1 MFKPEAYV
9 DSVLDLLDDE
19 QTLVAENII
28 KNPLDMQ
35 ERYMSLV
42 PDGLLDFIVKQWRP
56 GMTSDQADKI
66 FRKYSSFNQGG
77 SVTTPKR
84 GLVDEP
90 GSYAG
95 EDFVVIGNKKISKE
109 RLNELNEAAKKYG
122 FKDFASVEGRD
133 NRINVAKE
141 ATRRAEG
148 VAEGKGRPG
157 VQRDYQVKTGEKD
170 LASEAYLQRDLKRT
184 QNQANILETVQS
196 GKYKTAEEIREA
208 VKLDKEVFNKEVK
221 NLFKN
226 VYSQIGNLNKPKK
239 SQPRFGVRF
248 LPKDLEKLYEI
259 RSKLGQIGGFES
271 TEQRTIYSQ
280 IEKAYGQ
287 FGETPNRKAYQ
298 ESVRKASDFSKI
310 KNAIKA
316 KYPEIILELDHPL
329 DYKTIEGLGKK
340 GEKFLYVTPI
350 DRNLN
355 RGFKEVLGKAYRTA
369 VNNKDIQ
376 TISKIEDFAKDVGV
390 TVGKVRGSKIMDY
403 GTSLLRETD
412 IGSEIISNLRQQN
425 VIADKVKTLEKS
437 GELKTIFKDIGM
449 PRGAEKGFNIKGVS
463 EAKIKGIQNLIK
475 KIGCSDLAAGGRV
488 GFNTGAN
495 CYLKGVEKINS
506 GKIAKGA
513 EAINFAKFANQT
525 YKLGRN
531 LLKFGIVPEAIFIGA
546 ESLLRMGMGDTLT
559 ESLQSATSYLPGGTA
574 REDAATRSRLEKTLG
589 KDGAAILSKVR
600 KKTEKDNKLQSLIN
614 NRELDLA
621 IASTEDQDVQQ
632 QIKDKYKTL
641 IAKAGDEAK
650 LATVFES
657 EIAKAQELEAT
668 QQDVLG
674 VKNPLKKFIRGNIG
688 REVQPDESLLSYDL
702 SFPEITQEDLNK
714 KAYTINQYYPREL
727 MILSDD
733 EIRKIFSEESNG
745 GAKAK
750 YMIDLKNEIKEAPL
764 ANFDYEQLQGFNIP
778 EPISRRYKYDFVPAE
793 QGTFASGG
801 IANLTRTIPPE
812 RGPNS
817 QGLASLKKYG
827 KQY

>member
-1 MFKPEAYV
+1 MQVLKEELIELNINKIKELRDQGFTTKEIANKLNVSTSVIENRVREAN
-9 DSVLDLLDDE
+9 LP
-19 QTLVAENII
+19 
-28 KNPLDMQ
+28 K
-35 ERYMSLV
+35 V
-42 PDGLLDFIVKQWRP
+42 PIHKL
-56 GMTSDQADKI
+56 TS
-66 FRKYSSFNQGG
+66 
-77 SVTTPKR
+77 
-84 GLVDEP
+84 
-90 GSYAG
+90 
-95 EDFVVIGNKKISKE
+95 E
-109 RLNELNEAAKKYG
+109 RLNQLNEAAKKYK
-122 FKDFASVEGRD
+122 FKDFASVKGRA
-133 NRINVAKE
+133 NRLKVAAE

-148 VAEGKGRPG
+148 IAEGKGRPG
-157 VQRDYQVKTGEKD
+157 VKKDYQVKTGKKD

-184 QNQANILETVQS
+184 QNQANILEAVQS

-221 NLFKN
+221 KLFKN

-239 SQPRFGVRF
+239 AQPRFGVRF

-259 RSKLGQIGGFES
+259 RSKLGQIDGFES

-316 KYPEIILELDHPL
+316 KYPEIVLELDHPL

-350 DRNLN
+350 DKTLN

-376 TISKIEDFAKDVGV
+376 TISKIEDFAKDIGV

-425 VIADKVKTLEKS
+425 VIADKIKTLQKS
-437 GELKTIFKDIGM
+437 GELKTIFKDIGV

-463 EAKIKGIQNLIK
+463 EAKIKGVQNLIK
-475 KIGCSDLAAGGRV
+475 KIGCPGLAAGGRV
-488 GFNTGAN
+488 GFETGAN

-513 EAINFAKFANQT
+513 EARNFAKFANQA
-525 YKLGRN
+525 YKLGRGV
-531 LLKFGIVPEAIFIGA
+531 LKYGIVPEAIFIGA
-546 ESLLRMGMGDTLT
+546 ESLVRMGMGDTLT

-574 REDAATRSRLEKTLG
+574 REDAATKSRLEKALG
-589 KDGAAILSKVR
+589 KEGAAILSNVR
-600 KKTEKDNKLQSLIN
+600 NYQEKNNKLQSLIN
-614 NRELDLA
+614 NKELDLA
-621 IASTEDQDVQQ
+621 IASTEDQDVKQ
-632 QIKDKYKTL
+632 QIEDKYKTL
-641 IAKAGDEAK
+641 IAKAEDEAK
-650 LATVFES
+650 RATVFEP
-657 EIAKAQELEAT
+657 EIAKSEELEAT
-668 QQDVLG
+668 QEDVLG

-714 KAYTINQYYPREL
+714 KVYTDEQYYPREL
-727 MILSDD
+727 MQLNEEQIREIFPEDAQAIIDYKES
-733 EIRKIFSEESNG
+733 IRKLPMSS
-745 GAKAK
+745 
-750 YMIDLKNEIKEAPL
+750 
-764 ANFDYEQLQGFNIP
+764 FDYEQLQGFNIP
-778 EPISRRYKYDFVPAE
+778 ETISRRSKYDFVPAE

-801 IANLTRTIPPE
+801 LANLTTTIPPK
-812 RGPNS
+812 RGPNH

>member
-42 PDGLLDFIVKQWRP
+42 PDDLLDFIVKQWRP

-84 GLVDEP
+84 GLVDEA

-95 EDFVVIGNKKISKE
+95 EDFVVIGNKKITKE
-109 RLNELNEAAKKYG
+109 RLNQLNEAAKKYG
-122 FKDFASVEGRD
+122 FKDFASVEGRA

-148 VAEGKGRPG
+148 IAEGKGRPG
-157 VQRDYQVKTGEKD
+157 VKKDYQVKTGEKD
-170 LASEAYLQRDLKRT
+170 LASEAYLQGSLKRT

-226 VYSQIGNLNKPKK
+226 VYSQIKNLNKPKK

-310 KNAIKA
+310 KNAIKT
-316 KYPEIILELDHPL
+316 KYPEIVLEFDHPL

-350 DRNLN
+350 DKTLN

-376 TISKIEDFAKDVGV
+376 TISKIEDFAKDIGV

-425 VIADKVKTLEKS
+425 VIADKIKTLQKS
-437 GELKTIFKDIGM
+437 GELKTIFKDIGV
-449 PRGAEKGFNIKGVS
+449 PRGGEKGFNIKGVS
-463 EAKIKGIQNLIK
+463 EAKIKGVQNLIE
-475 KIGCSDLAAGGRV
+475 KIGCTDLAAGGRA

-513 EAINFAKFANQT
+513 EARNFAKFANQA
-525 YKLGRN
+525 YKLGRGV
-531 LLKFGIVPEAIFIGA
+531 LKYGIVPEAIFIGA
-546 ESLLRMGMGDTLT
+546 ESLVRMGMGDTLT

-574 REDAATRSRLEKTLG
+574 REDAATKSRLEKALG
-589 KDGAAILSKVR
+589 KEGAAILSNVR
-600 KKTEKDNKLQSLIN
+600 NYQEKNNKLQSLIN
-614 NRELDLA
+614 NKELDLA
-621 IASTEDQDVQQ
+621 IASTEDQDVKQ
-632 QIKDKYKTL
+632 QIEDKYKTL
-641 IAKAGDEAK
+641 IAKAEDEAK
-650 LATVFES
+650 RATVFEP
-657 EIAKAQELEAT
+657 EIAKSEELEAT
-668 QQDVLG
+668 QEDVLG

-714 KAYTINQYYPREL
+714 KVYTDEQYYPREL
-727 MILSDD
+727 MQLNEEQIREIFPEDAQAIIDYKES
-733 EIRKIFSEESNG
+733 IRKLPMSS
-745 GAKAK
+745 
-750 YMIDLKNEIKEAPL
+750 
-764 ANFDYEQLQGFNIP
+764 FDYEQLQGFNIP
-778 EPISRRYKYDFVPAE
+778 ETISRRSKYDFVPAE
-793 QGTFASGG
+793 QGTF
-801 IANLTRTIPPE
+801 E
-812 RGPNS
+812 E
-817 QGLASLKKYG
+817 K
-827 KQY
+827 

>member
-42 PDGLLDFIVKQWRP
+42 PDDLLDFIVKQWRP

-109 RLNELNEAAKKYG
+109 RLNQLNEAAKKYG

-226 VYSQIGNLNKPKK
+226 VYSQIKNLNKPKK

-310 KNAIKA
+310 KNAIKT
-316 KYPEIILELDHPL
+316 KYPEIVLEFDHPL

-350 DRNLN
+350 DKTLN

-376 TISKIEDFAKDVGV
+376 TISKIEDFAKDIGV

-641 IAKAGDEAK
+641 IAKAKDEAK
-650 LATVFES
+650 RATVFEP
-657 EIAKAQELEAT
+657 EIAKSEELEAT
-668 QQDVLG
+668 QEDVLG

>member
-84 GLVDEP
+84 GLVDEA

-109 RLNELNEAAKKYG
+109 RLNQLNEAAKKYG

-157 VQRDYQVKTGEKD
+157 VKKDYQVKTGEKD
-170 LASEAYLQRDLKRT
+170 LASEAYLQGSLKRT
-184 QNQANILETVQS
+184 QDQANILEAVLS
-196 GKYKTAEEIREA
+196 GKYKTAEEIREV
-208 VKLDKEVFNKEVK
+208 VKLDKEVFDKKVK

-226 VYSQIGNLNKPKK
+226 VYSQIKNLNKPKK
-239 SQPRFGVRF
+239 AQPRFGVRF

-310 KNAIKA
+310 KNAIKT
-316 KYPEIILELDHPL
+316 KYPEIVLEFDHPL

-350 DRNLN
+350 DKTLN

-376 TISKIEDFAKDVGV
+376 TISKIEDFAKDIGV

-425 VIADKVKTLEKS
+425 VIADKIKTLQKS
-437 GELKTIFKDIGM
+437 GELKTIFKDIGV
-449 PRGAEKGFNIKGVS
+449 PRGGEKGFNIKGVS

-641 IAKAGDEAK
+641 IAKAKDEAK

>member
-1 MFKPEAYV
+1 
-9 DSVLDLLDDE
+9 
-19 QTLVAENII
+19 
-28 KNPLDMQ
+28 
-35 ERYMSLV
+35 
-42 PDGLLDFIVKQWRP
+42 
-56 GMTSDQADKI
+56 
-66 FRKYSSFNQGG
+66 
-77 SVTTPKR
+77 
-84 GLVDEP
+84 
-90 GSYAG
+90 
-95 EDFVVIGNKKISKE
+95 
-109 RLNELNEAAKKYG
+109 
-122 FKDFASVEGRD
+122 
-133 NRINVAKE
+133 
-141 ATRRAEG
+141 
-148 VAEGKGRPG
+148 
-157 VQRDYQVKTGEKD
+157 
-170 LASEAYLQRDLKRT
+170 
-184 QNQANILETVQS
+184 
-196 GKYKTAEEIREA
+196 
-208 VKLDKEVFNKEVK
+208 
-221 NLFKN
+221 
-226 VYSQIGNLNKPKK
+226 
-239 SQPRFGVRF
+239 
-248 LPKDLEKLYEI
+248 
-259 RSKLGQIGGFES
+259 
-271 TEQRTIYSQ
+271 
-280 IEKAYGQ
+280 
-287 FGETPNRKAYQ
+287 
-298 ESVRKASDFSKI
+298 
-310 KNAIKA
+310 
-316 KYPEIILELDHPL
+316 
-329 DYKTIEGLGKK
+329 
-340 GEKFLYVTPI
+340 
-350 DRNLN
+350 
-355 RGFKEVLGKAYRTA
+355 
-369 VNNKDIQ
+369 
-376 TISKIEDFAKDVGV
+376 
-390 TVGKVRGSKIMDY
+390 MDY